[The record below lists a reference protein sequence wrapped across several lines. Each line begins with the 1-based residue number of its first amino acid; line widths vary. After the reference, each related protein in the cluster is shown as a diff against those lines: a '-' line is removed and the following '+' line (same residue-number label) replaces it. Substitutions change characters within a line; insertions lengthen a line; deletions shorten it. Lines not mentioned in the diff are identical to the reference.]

1 MSVILTRDYK
11 CAPEG
16 HTTIAY
22 KEGEE
27 VTGLVAD
34 MALADKAGKAKQKQ
48 TPKPKYTKPAKFD
61 HEG

>member
-16 HTTIAY
+16 HTTVLY

-27 VTGLVAD
+27 VTGVVAD
-34 MALADKAGKAKQKQ
+34 MALADNAGKKKQKK
-48 TPKPKYTKPAKFD
+48 TPKPQYTKPATPD

>member
-1 MSVILTRDYK
+1 MSVILTRNYK

-16 HTTIAY
+16 HTTLAF

-27 VTGLVAD
+27 VTGKVAE
-34 MALADKAGKAKQKQ
+34 MALADKAGKKKQKQ
-48 TPKPKYTKPAKFD
+48 TPKPKYTKPAKPD